1 MNNSMSA
8 KEYVSVLLAVENLI
22 AYSFQRKKIEN
33 WFKSQ
38 LE

>member
-22 AYSFQRKKIEN
+22 AYSFQSKKN
-33 WFKSQ
+33 WK
-38 LE
+38 LI